1 MVYLRIIN
9 FTGYNTRI
17 MRILNLLLAA
27 LLCSLTYAQDLQV
40 MSYNIKY
47 DNTSD
52 SVNNWENRKT
62 FLTSQL
68 NYYDADIIGTQEGLH
83 HQLEDIK
90 AALDRYDYV
99 GIGRDKGNTEG
110 EYSAIFYNTQQV
122 EVLKQGT
129 FWLSPTSDKPSKGW
143 DAALNRICTYALFK
157 DKDTEHSFWVFNTHF
172 DHKGETA
179 RLESSKLI
187 LQKINEVNTDNKAVV
202 LTGDFN
208 LTDQQEGIRI
218 ITSQMV
224 DTHKAAGDNAFGPK
238 GTFNGFHFE
247 KPVTD
252 KIDYVFISE
261 GGFKVLKS
269 GILSDSQDC
278 KYPSDHFPVLVD
290 LDFK

>member
-1 MVYLRIIN
+1 
-9 FTGYNTRI
+9 

-27 LLCSLTYAQDLQV
+27 FLCSATYAQDLQV

-52 SVNNWENRKT
+52 SVNNWENRKA
-62 FLTSQL
+62 FLISQL
-68 NYYDADIIGTQEGLH
+68 NYYNADIIGTQEGLH

-90 AALDRYDYV
+90 ASLDRYDYV
-99 GIGRDKGNTEG
+99 GIGRDKGNTQG
-110 EYSAIFYNTQQV
+110 EFSAIFYNTQ
-122 EVLKQGT
+122 EMEMLKQGT
-129 FWLSPTSDKPSKGW
+129 FWLSPTPDAPSKGW

-157 DKDTEHSFWVFNTHF
+157 DKDTDQRFWVFNTHF
-172 DHKGETA
+172 DHIGEVA

-187 LQKINEVNTDNKAVV
+187 LQKIKEVNTDNKAVI

-208 LTDQQEGIRI
+208 LTDQEKGIQI
-218 ITSQMV
+218 ITDQMI
-224 DTHKAAGDNAFGPK
+224 DTHKAAGENAFGPK

-261 GGFKVLKS
+261 GDFKILKS

-290 LDFK
+290 LDFN

>member
-1 MVYLRIIN
+1 
-9 FTGYNTRI
+9 

-27 LLCSLTYAQDLQV
+27 FLCSATYAQDLQV

-52 SVNNWENRKT
+52 SVNNWENRKA
-62 FLTSQL
+62 FLISQL

-90 AALDRYDYV
+90 ASLDRYDYV
-99 GIGRDKGNTEG
+99 GIGRDKGNTQG
-110 EYSAIFYNTQQV
+110 EFSAIFYNTQ
-122 EVLKQGT
+122 EMEMLKQGT
-129 FWLSPTSDKPSKGW
+129 FWLSPTPDEPSKGW

-157 DKDTEHSFWVFNTHF
+157 DKDTDQRFWVFNTHF
-172 DHKGETA
+172 DHIGEVA

-187 LQKINEVNTDNKAVV
+187 LQKIKEVNTDNKAVI

-208 LTDQQEGIRI
+208 LTDQEKGIQI
-218 ITSQMV
+218 ITDQMI
-224 DTHKAAGDNAFGPK
+224 DAHKAAGENAFGPK

-261 GGFKVLKS
+261 GDFKILKS

-278 KYPSDHFPVLVD
+278 KYPSDHLPVLVD
-290 LDFK
+290 LDFN

>member
-1 MVYLRIIN
+1 
-9 FTGYNTRI
+9 

-27 LLCSLTYAQDLQV
+27 FLCSATYAQDLQV

-52 SVNNWENRKT
+52 LVNNWENRKA
-62 FLTSQL
+62 FLISQL

-90 AALDRYDYV
+90 ASLDRYDYV
-99 GIGRDKGNTEG
+99 GIGRDKGNTQG
-110 EYSAIFYNTQQV
+110 EYSAIFYNTQEV
-122 EVLKQGT
+122 EMLKQGT
-129 FWLSPTSDKPSKGW
+129 FWLSPTPDEPSKGW

-157 DKDTEHSFWVFNTHF
+157 DKDTDLRFWVFNTHF
-172 DHKGETA
+172 DHIGEVA

-187 LQKINEVNTDNKAVV
+187 LQKIKEVNTDNKAVI

-208 LTDQQEGIRI
+208 LTDQEKGIQI
-218 ITSQMV
+218 ITDQMI
-224 DTHKAAGDNAFGPK
+224 DTHMAAGENAFGPK

-261 GGFKVLKS
+261 GDFKILKS

-278 KYPSDHFPVLVD
+278 KYPSDHLPVLVD
-290 LDFK
+290 LDFN